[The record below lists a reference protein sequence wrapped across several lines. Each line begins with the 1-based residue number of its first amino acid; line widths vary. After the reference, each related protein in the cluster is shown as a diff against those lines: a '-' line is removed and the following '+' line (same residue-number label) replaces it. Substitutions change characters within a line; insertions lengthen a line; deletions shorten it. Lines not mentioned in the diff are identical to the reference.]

1 MINKKILLVIL
12 LLFVVALSFGACGGE
27 NDTQKGSDDSQE
39 KEVAIAGEDGEIESI
54 VRITQD
60 WPTYIDPGVG
70 SDFSDT
76 IALVNLYDALV
87 FPVND
92 GSIAPHLA
100 TEWMASDDGKEFTFK
115 LREGVTF
122 HNGNPFTADDVVFT
136 ANRLM
141 TIGEGYA
148 YLYKGIIDKVEA
160 VDDYT
165 VKFYLNESFGPFVQ
179 SLVRM
184 YILDKE
190 TVMANLDAGGAY
202 GEFGDYGKK
211 WLQTNDAGSGPYM
224 VKEVKMEEYVLGEQ
238 YPNYWGG
245 WEEGAPKYFQENG
258 AVEPVSV
265 RTAMANRELEITDEI
280 QPEENYQ
287 TMDSYDGVDLAI
299 NPTTTNHNMTLNVKK
314 APTDDINF
322 RKALAYLIDYKTIY
336 ETIFP
341 GASKCTGPVP
351 AKLPG
356 AYASTTQ
363 YYRDLQ
369 KAKEY
374 LKKSKYSEKLDQYP
388 IALTWCAEV
397 PAQEKVALLFQANC
411 AEVGIK
417 VEITKKPFGAMIAD
431 AARAETTANATLLN
445 VGSSYFDAGGFLKT
459 RYHTD
464 TFGSW
469 EQMEWYANENLDKRI
484 EEALSII
491 DDNER
496 YKKYEEI
503 IETIVEDCPTLWLYD
518 HAEKRAFQSA
528 YITWPL
534 VEQLKNG
541 EPTLYPMGY
550 TLYVH
555 DMKIDI
561 EKKKNLN
568 K

>member
-1 MINKKILLVIL
+1 
-12 LLFVVALSFGACGGE
+12 
-27 NDTQKGSDDSQE
+27 
-39 KEVAIAGEDGEIESI
+39 
-54 VRITQD
+54 
-60 WPTYIDPGVG
+60 
-70 SDFSDT
+70 
-76 IALVNLYDALV
+76 
-87 FPVND
+87 
-92 GSIAPHLA
+92 
-100 TEWMASDDGKEFTFK
+100 
-115 LREGVTF
+115 
-122 HNGNPFTADDVVFT
+122 
-136 ANRLM
+136 
-141 TIGEGYA
+141 
-148 YLYKGIIDKVEA
+148 
-160 VDDYT
+160 
-165 VKFYLNESFGPFVQ
+165 
-179 SLVRM
+179 M
-184 YILDKE
+184 YILDEE
-190 TVMANLDAGGAY
+190 TVMANLDMSGAY

-238 YPNYWGG
+238 YPDYWGG
-245 WEEGAPKYFQENG
+245 WDENAPKYFQENG

-287 TMDSYDGVDLAI
+287 TMDSYEGVDLAI

-322 RKALAYLIDYKTIY
+322 RKALAYLIDYETIY
-336 ETIFP
+336 EVIFP

-356 AYASTTQ
+356 AYASKTQ
-363 YYRDLQ
+363 YYRDVE

-374 LKKSKYSEKLDQYP
+374 LEKSKYSGNLDDYP

-411 AEVGIK
+411 AELGIT
-417 VEITKKPFGAMIAD
+417 VEITKKPFGSMIAD
-431 AARAETTANATLLN
+431 ASSSETTANATLLN

-469 EQMEWYANENLDKRI
+469 EQMEWYANEELDERI

-491 DDNER
+491 DDKER
-496 YKKYEEI
+496 YKKYEGI

-528 YITWPL
+528 YLQWPL

-555 DMKIDI
+555 DMKIDL
-561 EKKKNLN
+561 EKKKSMI

>member
-1 MINKKILLVIL
+1 MKNYKRIFITLLIFSLVISL
-12 LLFVVALSFGACGGE
+12 VGCGGKE
-27 NDTQKGSDDSQE
+27 TAPSKEGETTNKFSDLD
-39 KEVAIAGEDGEIESI
+39 SI

-76 IALVNLYDALV
+76 IALVNLYDTLV
-87 FPVND
+87 FPVHD
-92 GSIAPHLA
+92 GTVAPHLA
-100 TEWMASDDGKEFTFK
+100 TGWTANDEGTEFTFN

-122 HNGNPFTADDVVFT
+122 HSGNPFTASDVVFT

-148 YLYKGIIDKVEA
+148 YLYKGLINKVEA

-165 VKFYLNESFGPFVQ
+165 VKFTLNESFGPFVE

-184 YILDKE
+184 YILDEE
-190 TVMANLDAGGAY
+190 TVMANLDTSDTSY
-202 GEFGDYGKK
+202 GEFKDYGKK

-238 YPNYWGG
+238 YPEYWGG
-245 WEEGAPKYFQENG
+245 WDENAPKYFQENG

-265 RTAMANRELEITDEI
+265 RTAMANKELEITDEI

-314 APTDDINF
+314 APTDDVNF
-322 RKALAYLIDYKTIY
+322 RKALAYLIDYDTIY
-336 ETIFP
+336 KTIFP
-341 GASKCTGPVP
+341 GATKSTGPVP
-351 AKLPG
+351 EKLPG
-356 AYASTTQ
+356 SYASKTQ
-363 YYRDLQ
+363 YYRDIE

-374 LKKSKYSEKLDQYP
+374 LAKSKYANALKDYP
-388 IALTWCAEV
+388 ISLTWCAEV

-411 AEVGIK
+411 AELGLT

-431 AARAETTANATLLN
+431 AASPETTANATLLN
-445 VGSSYFDAGGFLKT
+445 VGASYFDAGGFLKT

-469 EQMEWYANENLDKRI
+469 EQMEWYANETLDAKI
-484 EEALSII
+484 DEALSIV
-491 DDNER
+491 DTEER
-496 YKKYEEI
+496 YNKYKEI
-503 IETIVEDCPTLWLYD
+503 TEIIVEDCPTLWLYD
-518 HAEKRAFQSA
+518 HAEKRAYQSS
-528 YITWPL
+528 YLGWPL
-534 VEQLKNG
+534 ADQLKNG

-555 DMKIDI
+555 DMKIYTD
-561 EKKKNLN
+561 KK
-568 K
+568 